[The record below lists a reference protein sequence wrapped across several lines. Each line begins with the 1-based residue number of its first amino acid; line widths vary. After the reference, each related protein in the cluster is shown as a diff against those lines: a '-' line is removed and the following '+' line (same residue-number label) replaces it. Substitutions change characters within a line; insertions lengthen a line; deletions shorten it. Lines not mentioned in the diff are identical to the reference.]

1 MMTHSMSNMYES
13 SFLTALL
20 LATGR
25 ITFDPKEFRSKKFDP
40 KKFSRFT
47 RQV

>member
-1 MMTHSMSNMYES
+1 MMTHSMSNIYES

-25 ITFDPKEFRSKKFDP
+25 IIFDLRNFDPKNFDP
-40 KKFSRFT
+40 KKFSRFA

>member
-1 MMTHSMSNMYES
+1 MMTHSMSNIYES

-25 ITFDPKEFRSKKFDP
+25 IIFDP
-40 KKFSRFT
+40 KKF
-47 RQV
+47 

>member
-1 MMTHSMSNMYES
+1 MMTHSMSNIYES

-25 ITFDPKEFRSKKFDP
+25 IIFDPTNLIQKNSPVLPDRS
-40 KKFSRFT
+40 SAL
-47 RQV
+47 